1 MRTFSTEP
9 RLRDWFVIASAAGL
23 ALGAPMAELACA
35 KMAPD
40 QHRCGD
46 IGQAPGGLAQ
56 MIAPSTAASL
66 SAGFSVVVDQT
77 IGDEREVLPPEH
89 TKFRLFQDLRAKPM
103 ANL

>member
-1 MRTFSTEP
+1 MITFSTKP
-9 RLRDWFVIASAAGL
+9 RLWGWFVIANAAGL
-23 ALGAPMAELACA
+23 ALGVPMAELACA

-89 TKFRLFQDLRAKPM
+89 TKFRLFQDLRAKPK

>member
-1 MRTFSTEP
+1 MTTVCTKP
-9 RLRDWFVIASAAGL
+9 KLRDCAVGAGL
-23 ALGAPMAELACA
+23 AGLVFVVPFAELACA

-56 MIAPSTAASL
+56 MIAASTAASL

-77 IGDEREVLPPEH
+77 LGEERDVLPPEH
-89 TKFRLFQDLRAKPM
+89 TKFRLFQDLRTKPK